1 MASGS
6 RIVSQGS
13 DCDRRACLKAAGA
26 FLLALAASAVWA
38 APRPNAMA
46 GGRIVRTVRG
56 DLSPSDLGLTLPH
69 EHLLMQHVG
78 WRRDSILDDADLAQ
92 QELDLFAR
100 HPFNRIRERTLV
112 EVTGHGVRGPSHAE
126 RLRTIAEQTGVH
138 IVMATGFHRKPWHP
152 HQLTQK
158 TPRQL
163 EEVLIADIVE
173 GVGPNRIK
181 AGVIGE
187 IGISGAGPGIDGIDR
202 DEFKVLQAAAAA
214 QRRTGAALYVHFDN
228 DWRSPTVN
236 GALRL
241 AVLEYLHA
249 EESIDLHRVVVC
261 HCSPLEADLSLHRQI
276 IERGAYVGFD
286 SWGLDVGCPGI
297 PEDEYAACGAAV
309 RELIQDEACL
319 QRVLLSQDVCLPRH
333 LTAHGG
339 CGYAHLVRDVV
350 PRFLSYGISAQQIHW
365 MMVAN
370 PQRVLPLAA
379 NA

>member
-1 MASGS
+1 MVSGS
-6 RIVSQGS
+6 RTVMQDG

-38 APRPNAMA
+38 MPRPNAGA
-46 GGRIVRTVRG
+46 GGRIVQTVTG
-56 DLSPSDLGLTLPH
+56 DVSPSDLGLTLPH
-69 EHLLMQHVG
+69 EHLLIQHVA

-92 QELDLFAR
+92 QELELFAGY
-100 HPFNRIRERTLV
+100 PFNTIRERTLV
-112 EVTGHGVRGPSHAE
+112 EVTSHGVRGPSHAE
-126 RLRTIAEQTGVH
+126 RLRMIAEKTGVR

-158 TPRQL
+158 TQRQL
-163 EEVLIADIVE
+163 EELLVADIVD

-187 IGISGAGPGIDGIDR
+187 IGISGAGPTIDDIDR

-228 DWRSPTVN
+228 DWRSPAVN

-249 EESIDLHRVVVC
+249 EEGIDLHRVIVC
-261 HCSPLEADLSLHRQI
+261 HCSPLEADLPLHRHI
-276 IERGAYVGFD
+276 IESGAYVGFD
-286 SWGLDVGCPGI
+286 SWGMDVGCPGI
-297 PEDEYAACGAAV
+297 PENEYAIYGAAV

-319 QRVLLSQDVCLPRH
+319 QRVLLSQDVCVPRH

-339 CGYAHLVRDVV
+339 CGYAHLVRDVI
-350 PRFLSYGISAQQIHW
+350 PRFLSYGISAQQIHRL
-365 MMVAN
+365 MVGN
-370 PQRVLPLAA
+370 PSAMLALAA
-379 NA
+379 

>member
-1 MASGS
+1 M
-6 RIVSQGS
+6 VSQGG
-13 DCDRRACLKAAGA
+13 DCDRRACLKAASA
-26 FLLALAASAVWA
+26 FLLALAAPAVWA
-38 APRPNAMA
+38 APRPNAGA
-46 GGRIVRTVRG
+46 GDRIVRTVTG

-69 EHLLMQHVG
+69 EHLLIQHAG
-78 WRRDSILDDADLAQ
+78 WRRDSILDDMDLAQ

-126 RLRTIAEQTGVH
+126 RLRTIAEKTGVR

-158 TPRQL
+158 APRQI
-163 EEVLIADIVE
+163 EEWLVADIVE

-187 IGISGAGPGIDGIDR
+187 VGIGGAGPGIDDIDR
-202 DEFKVLQAAAAA
+202 DEFKVLQAAAGA
-214 QRRTGAALYVHFDN
+214 QRRTGAALYLHFDN
-228 DWRSPTVN
+228 DWRRPTVN

-241 AVLEYLHA
+241 AVLEYLH
-249 EESIDLHRVVVC
+249 EEEGIDLQRVVVC
-261 HCSPLEADLSLHRQI
+261 HCSPLEADRSLHRQI

-286 SWGLDVGCPGI
+286 SWGLDVGCPPI
-297 PEDEYAACGAAV
+297 PENEYAIYGTAI

-319 QRVLLSQDVCLPRH
+319 QKVLLSQDVCVPRH
-333 LTAHGG
+333 LTVHGG

-350 PRFLSYGISAQQIHW
+350 PRFLSYGISVQQIHR
-365 MMVAN
+365 MMVGN
-370 PQRVLPLAA
+370 PPTVLSLAA
-379 NA
+379 TAQ